1 MRGFLRVG
9 VRLALIAGVVM
20 TAFAW
25 AAVSDAAAGSD
36 IYEYTNYPTTTEA
49 GGHPDVI
56 TSLEITNRYHTEGEM
71 PFCRCHDPKNIMV
84 HTPAGVI
91 ANPHVVSECTSAQ
104 VALFECSSDA
114 QAGFA
119 ILNLEDAAIGW
130 IVEPIY
136 RTIPQTGQA
145 ALFVFSLPLGRA
157 IPQYI
162 AVNSRT
168 GSDYGLD
175 FRFEGLNHAVPPI
188 ATYTEFWGVPGAE
201 KNDLMRFQPHDDA
214 MVCAGNPRAELFVG
228 KVPVN
233 CLVEHREP
241 GAEPELTVHP
251 KFPVDS
257 SLAPTP
263 FMQNPTTCTGPL
275 TSSVDVLFY
284 DLKTARAEAPWPAT
298 TGCEKLSFNP
308 SLAAK
313 PTTTEADS
321 PTGLATDLKVPQF
334 SDENTPSPS
343 EIRGQTVELPPGF
356 SLNSSA
362 ADGKTT
368 CSDAQANLHNEAAA
382 ECPEFSK
389 VGSTELQSSAL
400 PGPIYGYIYLGTP
413 RPDDRWRVILTA
425 SGYGTNVKIVGSA
438 HLNPVTGQV
447 VTTFQDLPQTPFQE
461 FNLHFF
467 GSERGLFATPT
478 QCGTY
483 PVHSLFQP
491 WAAELSDQTST
502 QFFDI
507 GSGPGGTLCPNGARP
522 FSPAIES
529 GVEDNTAGKHSP
541 LLLQIRRADGEETL
555 AGATVQAPPG
565 LSARLK
571 GVPYCPQS
579 AIAALQSGAVRGVA
593 EQAAPACPAASQIGT
608 AVAGAGA
615 GTHQV
620 YVRGGVY
627 LAGPYK
633 GAPLSLVASI
643 PAVSGPYD
651 LGVVA
656 VRVAL
661 FVDPVTAEVTA
672 VSDPL
677 PQIQEGVPLR
687 TRSILL
693 RLNRPNFTLNPTNCE
708 PFSVATTLT
717 GYEGRTAHP
726 SSPFQIAN
734 CTDLDFTPKMSLKLS
749 GSSRRGAHPGLRAV
763 LKSSSGDANLK
774 RVVVTLPHSE
784 FLDST
789 HLRAPCTMVQFEAN
803 ACPDR
808 SRIGMARAES
818 PLLDK
823 PLEGPVYLRS
833 SKHRLPDILVDLH
846 GQFHIELD
854 GRVDSV
860 KQRLRTTF
868 TTLPDVPVSRFML
881 RLQGGGKG
889 LLENSD
895 GVCSRSHKASVK
907 MNAQNGLSRRLH
919 VRVKAPCGAARH
931 HKGHKRPG
939 NRGTRAGG

>member
-1 MRGFLRVG
+1 MRGSLRVG
-9 VRLALIAGVVM
+9 FRLALIAGAVM
-20 TAFAW
+20 TMLAW
-25 AAVSDAAAGSD
+25 AGASQAAADSD
-36 IYEYTNYPTTTEA
+36 IYEFTNYPTSTEA

-91 ANPHVVSECTSAQ
+91 ANPHVVSECTAAQ

-136 RTIPQTGQA
+136 RTLPQTGQA

-188 ATYTEFWGVPGAE
+188 ATYTEFWGVPGAK

-251 KFPVDS
+251 KFPVES

-263 FMQNPTTCTGPL
+263 FMQNPTTCAGPL

-284 DLKTARAEAPWPAT
+284 DLTTARAEAPWPAT

-382 ECPEFSK
+382 ECPEYSK

-438 HLNPVTGQV
+438 HLNSVTGQV
-447 VTTFQDLPQTPFQE
+447 VTSFQDLPQTPFQE

-478 QCGTY
+478 QCGVY

-507 GSGPGGTLCPNGARP
+507 GSGPGGTVCPNGARP
-522 FSPAIES
+522 FSPGLES

-541 LLLQIRRADGEETL
+541 LLVQIRRADGEENL

-565 LSARLK
+565 LSATLK
-571 GVPYCPQS
+571 GVPYCPQA
-579 AIAALQSGAVRGVA
+579 AIDALQSGAVRGAA

-620 YVRGGVY
+620 YVGGGVY

-708 PFSVATTLT
+708 PFSVDTTLT
-717 GYEGRTAHP
+717 GAEGRTAHP
-726 SSPFQIAN
+726 KSAFQIAN
-734 CTDLDFTPKMSLKLS
+734 CTDLDFKPKMSLRLS
-749 GSSRRGAHPGLRAV
+749 GSSRRGAHPGLSAV
-763 LKSSSGDANLK
+763 LEARSGDANLK

-789 HLRAPCTMVQFEAN
+789 HLRAPCTMPQFEAN
-803 ACPDR
+803 ACPGR

-818 PLLDK
+818 PLLAK

-868 TTLPDVPVSRFML
+868 TTLPDVPVSRFVL
-881 RLQGGGKG
+881 RLQGGKKG

-895 GVCSRSHKASVK
+895 GVCSRSHRSNVK
-907 MNAQNGLSRRLH
+907 MHAQNGLSRRLR
-919 VRVKAPCGAARH
+919 VRLKAPCGSRH
-931 HKGHKRPG
+931 HRGHKRRA